1 MSKMNDAGLRQSLE
15 MLSRVQ
21 PSPEATRRALGR
33 VRQTL
38 SDSESLRVRQSL
50 WTKVMESRWSRWA
63 AAATVIIAVAIG
75 LNVIGDRHLGG
86 IAWSQ
91 VLQNVQ
97 QTRSCI
103 HRTLFTIG
111 GEGKADTTYEFVMYR
126 SSEYGL
132 RRDAYRDGRLVSR
145 LYVPR
150 DATNCMEILPR
161 ERKYIKVVLT
171 EPQLAEIRERDPS
184 RMVEFLMSFEYH
196 GLPPKEVEGK
206 MCEGIEV
213 NDPRFGTN
221 VFEKGLGRLWADAAT
236 DLPVLMEFEGTS
248 SGGAIRTRI
257 TMDRFQWDPAVTPA
271 DFEPNIPADYTV
283 LAEVDLSPDEGTLVK
298 ALQNFARI
306 TGGKYP
312 SSLDVMTA
320 ISEVQR
326 AFMIERRN
334 RGVSVEQKPTKEE
347 LDGLLAIQ
355 GTCTRYGQLMAEN
368 RDVAYHGSRVTTEF
382 PHAVLLR
389 WRLDDG
395 RYRVIFGDL
404 TVQDVPA
411 ERLKALE
418 AMPLNADRH
427 AIHPVPA
434 DGSQDL
440 GVSGPQLAWL
450 PGATAAAHQV
460 YFGTDPN
467 HLPPLAT
474 VTEASCRD
482 LPTLEWN
489 TTYFWRVDEVDAAGS
504 ITPGDFW
511 SFGTGRLVGWW
522 KLDEMKGNVTADS
535 AGSHTGTL
543 LGNPTWTQGIA
554 DGALQFDGQGDGVN
568 LGAGPDFDIAGRIT
582 VAAWIKVTAFDVAW
596 QAIVTKGDTAW
607 RLSRDQG
614 NNVHFACTGLWPE
627 WARGSANVNDGQWH
641 HVAGTYDGSELR
653 LYVDGKLDASARAQG
668 AINMNTY
675 PVYIGENAEH
685 SGRGWHGLIDDVRL
699 YNYALSDVEIKA
711 LCDVRGSK

>member
-1 MSKMNDAGLRQSLE
+1 MSKMNEARLRQSLE

-21 PSPEATRRALGR
+21 PSPEATGRAIGR

-38 SDSESLRVRQSL
+38 LNDERLRARQSL
-50 WTKVMESRWSRWA
+50 WTAVMESRWSRWA
-63 AAATVIIAVAIG
+63 AAAAVIVAVALG

-91 VLQNVQ
+91 VLRNVRQ
-97 QTRSCI
+97 SRSCI
-103 HRTLFTIG
+103 HQALFTIG
-111 GEGKADTTYEFVMYR
+111 QEGRPDATYEFVMVR

-132 RRDAYRDGRLVSR
+132 RRDAYREGRLVSR
-145 LYVPR
+145 LYIPR
-150 DATNCMEILPR
+150 DAKNCVEILPVQK
-161 ERKYIKVVLT
+161 KYAKVVLT

-184 RMVEFLMSFEYH
+184 RLVEFLMSFQYR
-196 GLPPKEVEGK
+196 GLPPKEVDGK
-206 MCEGIEV
+206 VRAGIEV
-213 NDPRFGTN
+213 NDPRFGKN
-221 VFEKGLGRLWADAAT
+221 LFEEGKGRLWADAAT

-257 TMDRFQWDPAVTPA
+257 TMDRFQWDPVVTEA
-271 DFEPNIPADYTV
+271 DFEPNIPADYT
-283 LAEVDLSPDEGTLVK
+283 LMAEVNLSPDDGTLIK
-298 ALQNFARI
+298 ALRNFARI

-320 ISEVQR
+320 MNEVQR

-334 RGVSVEQKPTKEE
+334 RGVSVEQQPTKEE

-355 GTCTRYGQLMAEN
+355 GASTRYGELMN
-368 RDVAYHGSRVTTEF
+368 QDKDVAYHGGKVTTEF
-382 PHAVLLR
+382 PHTVLMR

-395 RYRVIFGDL
+395 QYRVIFGDL

-411 ERLKALE
+411 ERLKVLE
-418 AMPLNADRH
+418 AMPLNADRR

-434 DGSQDL
+434 DGSQGL
-440 GVSGPQLAWL
+440 GISGLQLRWL
-450 PGATAAAHQV
+450 PGTAAAAHQL

-467 HLPPLAT
+467 HLPLLAT
-474 VTEASCRD
+474 VTEASFRD

-489 TTYFWRVDEVDAAGS
+489 ATYFWRVDEVDAAGS
-504 ITPGDFW
+504 VLAGNLW
-511 SFGTGRLVGWW
+511 SFSTGRLVGWW

-535 AGSHTGTL
+535 AGNHAGTL

-554 DGALQFDGQGDGVN
+554 GGALQFDGQGDGVD
-568 LGAGPDFDIAGRIT
+568 LAAGPDFDITGRIT
-582 VAAWIKVTAFDVAW
+582 VAAWIKVAAFDVAW
-596 QAIVTKGDTAW
+596 QAIVSKGDTAW

-653 LYVDGKLDASARAQG
+653 LYVDGKLDASAKTQG
-668 AINMNTY
+668 TINVNAY
-675 PVYIGENAEH
+675 PVYIGENSEH
-685 SGRGWHGLIDDVRL
+685 PGRAWHGLIDDVRL
-699 YNYALSDVEIKA
+699 YNYALSDAEIKA
-711 LCDVRGSK
+711 LGNAKP